1 MENGFFKEALA
12 QERIGCYNIVEY
24 VSEWREC
31 MGGIGAW
38 LAQLRWDSLLEL
50 GITAAAAVLCITV
63 HETCHG
69 LAALGLGDP
78 TAKQMGRLSLNPMK
92 HLDPFGLLMLLVA
105 KVGWAK
111 PVPVDPR
118 FFKKPRLGMAVVA
131 VAGPA
136 SNVLFSALAA
146 AGYTAAMFYSVLLE
160 SVWLEWLA
168 SFFYCVFFISAG
180 LAVFN
185 LLPVPPLD
193 GSKVL
198 FALLPE
204 PLYWK
209 LMRYE
214 RYGMLLMMALLLTGA
229 LDIPLHFLRDGLIG
243 LLAPISGWTLDL
255 LTAIHR

>member
-1 MENGFFKEALA
+1 
-12 QERIGCYNIVEY
+12 
-24 VSEWREC
+24 

-50 GITAAAAVLCITV
+50 GITAAAAVICITV

-69 LAALGLGDP
+69 LAALALGDP
-78 TAKQMGRLSLNPMK
+78 TARRMGRLSLNPMK

-136 SNVLFSALAA
+136 SNVLLSALAA

-185 LLPVPPLD
+185 LLPLPPLD

-198 FALLPE
+198 FSILPE
-204 PLYWK
+204 KAYWK

-214 RYGMLLMMALLLTGA
+214 RYGMLALMGLLLTGM
-229 LDIPLHFLRDGLIG
+229 LDIPLNFLREGLTG
-243 LLAPISGWTLDL
+243 ALAPISGWVLEGL
-255 LTAIHR
+255 YSLHIG